1 MSDTIY
7 VEVAYALPDNQRIV
21 RLDVPSGTT
30 ALQAVSMSK
39 LDEVFEDLT
48 VGPDIKLGVWG
59 KAVTADRVLAMGERV
74 EIYRP
79 LLIDPKEVRKARA
92 ARAKAAR
99 EEGDQASETV
109 SDSTSAD

>member
-7 VEVAYALPDNQRIV
+7 VEVAYALPDKQRIV

-48 VGPDIKLGVWG
+48 VGPDIKLGV
-59 KAVTADRVLAMGERV
+59 
-74 EIYRP
+74 
-79 LLIDPKEVRKARA
+79 
-92 ARAKAAR
+92 
-99 EEGDQASETV
+99 
-109 SDSTSAD
+109 